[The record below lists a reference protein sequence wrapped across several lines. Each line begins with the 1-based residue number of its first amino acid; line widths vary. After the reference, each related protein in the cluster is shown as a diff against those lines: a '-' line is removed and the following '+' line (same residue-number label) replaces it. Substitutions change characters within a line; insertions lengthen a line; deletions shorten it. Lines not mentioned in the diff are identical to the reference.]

1 VSKNDSLG
9 SVVFLDFGKDSS
21 SRSDLN
27 ILKDVLESGGEELR
41 KALGLATML
50 EGTLEIDSAEV
61 EAIRRAAEDGSPE
74 ALAVLGR
81 CYEKGL
87 MMKKDV
93 VQAAEMYIRALRLD
107 SPRASDLLWKLLQED
122 GFHTQMKSRS
132 ANGDVH
138 ANYVWATL
146 RSLGFDGILQAK
158 QSWIPDDQALKLLER
173 SANRDHLP
181 AIVELGLCYY
191 SGRWVP
197 PSQERAMELWAKAAS
212 LGSNE
217 ARVRI
222 AMTQVR
228 AGSSEESLWQSVQD
242 LDEAR
247 HSGSVLAQVALG
259 YCYEHGIGVAQS
271 KARAATLYRSAAQ
284 RGSQD
289 AFRALKR
296 LHDELRPPDKEFVVE
311 E

>member
-1 VSKNDSLG
+1 VGKKDSLG

-21 SRSDLN
+21 GVNELN

-41 KALGLATML
+41 KALGLATLL

-81 CYEKGL
+81 CYERGL
-87 MMKKDV
+87 MMNKDV

-107 SPRASDLLWKLLQED
+107 SPRASELLWKLLQED
-122 GFHTQMKSRS
+122 GFHAQMKSRS

-146 RSLGFDGILQAK
+146 RALGFDGILQTK
-158 QSWIPDDQALKLLER
+158 QSWISDDQALKLLER
-173 SANRDHLP
+173 AVSKDHIP
-181 AIVELGLCYY
+181 AIIELGLCYY
-191 SGRWVP
+191 SGRWVAVG
-197 PSQERAMELWAKAAS
+197 QERAMELWAKAVS
-212 LGSNE
+212 LGSSE
-217 ARVRI
+217 ALVRI
-222 AMTQVR
+222 AITHVR
-228 AGSSEESLWQSVQD
+228 VERKGELLEQSLQD

-247 HSGSVLAQVALG
+247 HAGSVLAQVALG
-259 YCYEHGIGVAQS
+259 YCYEHGIGVPQS
-271 KARAATLYRSAAQ
+271 KAEAASLYRSAAQ

-289 AFRALKR
+289 AFRALR
-296 LHDELRPPDKEFVVE
+296 RMHDEVRPSDKEFNVGE
-311 E
+311 